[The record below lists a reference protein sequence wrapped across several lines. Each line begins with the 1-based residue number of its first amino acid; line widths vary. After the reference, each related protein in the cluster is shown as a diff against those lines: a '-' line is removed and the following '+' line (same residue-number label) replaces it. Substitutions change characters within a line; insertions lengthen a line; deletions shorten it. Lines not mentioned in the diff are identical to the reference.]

1 MNLNN
6 RPLPLFAAVPRAV
19 CPVCGHTSYS
29 STGIHPQCSMQKADA
44 ARMRSVKRKKPPRLS
59 ADVTELS
66 PWQKICPRC
75 KVVAHIRKQTC
86 TCGYTFPKGHKAV
99 RK

>member
-6 RPLPLFAAVPRAV
+6 RPPPLFSETPRAV

-29 STGIHPQCSMQKADA
+29 AGGVHPQCSMHKADQ
-44 ARMRSVKRKKPPRLS
+44 ARMKRIKHKKVPLAA

-66 PWQKICPRC
+66 PWQRICPRC
-75 KVVAHIRKQTC
+75 KVVAHIRKKEC
-86 TCGYTFPKGHKAV
+86 ACGYVFPNGRRAV
-99 RK
+99 PK